1 MANEEA
7 PPFDPNQPF
16 TEAPAFDPSQPFT
29 EESSPSV
36 AADVAKSGGIGVA
49 KGAIG
54 VAGLPGDIQS
64 ILHRHNPF
72 DWLAQRYAEA
82 YPEQAAKNRALAEK
96 VGRGSDIGEMRPP
109 TSSEIQ
115 HGVEGVTGKF
125 YEPQTTAGQYAE
137 TIGEFAPGV
146 VGGGEALVPRLIKRA
161 VVPGAASEAAGEA
174 TEGTSLEPWARA
186 GAGIIGQHS
195 AGRLEN
201 MLRRPATVPTI
212 DDLYNAADQGY
223 KNARGY
229 GVEISRQHVSRLA
242 DDILSDLDNDGFRNA
257 NAPKTFSALEEL
269 KNPTGANVRLDD
281 IESVRKALRR
291 AGKGMTAGEDR
302 EASRRSITAIDN
314 YLSTLNPNEVVVNPH
329 YASDVGRE
337 IGDARGN
344 WASASRAET
353 IANREEAAVDRSSS
367 TGSGANINNATRQ
380 NLRWI
385 IDPTHPERRRGF
397 TDDEVAL
404 MRRVVRG
411 TFTGNITR
419 AFGKFAPTGV
429 VSSALGVDLSLAAG
443 AVAGSQHDPE
453 HADLWGMLALPL
465 FGKINKVIG
474 DRSTARG
481 VRNVEETVRSRSPLY
496 QQTLQPARPTPP
508 TAGDYAAT
516 AALARRPGEDG
527 SEAATQVTHAPSPAP
542 NVRGALPVT
551 GSEVGQAAA
560 SSPSGP
566 LKYGAAL
573 TTGVGGLR
581 DDLSKHYPNYLNFG
595 SMSPQEQKAA
605 LAALHGDTN
614 ISINERKRLEKM
626 MLDRRGSAMP
636 PGVPPGSRAQRSD
649 STGLVRWVAPDGTI
663 YSSSGNVAH

>member
-1 MANEEA
+1 MADDLPDA
-7 PPFDPNQPF
+7 PWTTGGDLQD
-16 TEAPAFDPSQPFT
+16 APW
-29 EESSPSV
+29 SSPEPTPSTV
-36 AADVAKSGGIGVA
+36 ADVAKSGGVGFA

-137 TIGEFAPGV
+137 TIGEFAPAV

-195 AGRLEN
+195 VGQFET

-223 KNARGY
+223 NNARGY
-229 GVEISRQHVSRLA
+229 GVEIDRQHVSRLA

-269 KNPTGANVRLDD
+269 KNPTGANVRIDD

-302 EASRRSITAIDN
+302 EASRRSISAIDN

-344 WASASRAET
+344 WAAASRAET
-353 IANREEAAVDRSSS
+353 IANREEAAVDRASS

-419 AFGKFAPTGV
+419 AFGKFAPTGI
-429 VSSALGVDLSLAAG
+429 VSSTLGVDLGLAAG
-443 AVAGSQHDPE
+443 AVAGSQNDPE
-453 HADLWGMLALPL
+453 HAEMWGMLGLPL

-496 QQTLQPARPTPP
+496 QQTPQPARPTPP

-527 SEAATQVTHAPSPAP
+527 SEPAPVTPATAPTP
-542 NVRGALPVT
+542 NVRGALPVA
-551 GSEVGQAAA
+551 GSEAGQ
-560 SSPSGP
+560 SGVSGAGGTM
-566 LKYGAAL
+566 KGAAIL
-573 TTGVGGLR
+573 TTGVGGSR
-581 DDLSKHYPNYLNFG
+581 DDLAKHYPNYLNFG

-605 LAALHGDTN
+605 LASLHGDTN

-626 MLDRRGSAMP
+626 MLDRRGAPAMP
-636 PGVPPGSRAQRSD
+636 PGVPQGSRAQRSD

-663 YSSSGNVAH
+663 YSPSGNEAH